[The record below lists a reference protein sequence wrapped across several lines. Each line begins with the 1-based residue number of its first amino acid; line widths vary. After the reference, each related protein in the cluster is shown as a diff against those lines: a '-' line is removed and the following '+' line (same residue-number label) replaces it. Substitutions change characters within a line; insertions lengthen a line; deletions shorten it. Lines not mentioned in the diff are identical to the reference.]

1 MSLDFAKAPYIP
13 SLATHRKITRVI
25 GLDGEFEVPFKIPC
39 AANPANVVPVP
50 AENTPDLQ
58 TFYFGAMSHSLTLR
72 PYRPET
78 GCCAS
83 AAYKFDL
90 AADAFGP
97 SIGNGEISNGCC
109 TNEVTVNLPN
119 MSLRGEINNACC
131 SLQPRINLDWQSG
144 ENMSYRMLPPCTLCG
159 PWRTSFVGT
168 APGEE
173 DEYNIRY
180 WANDGMFITCNM
192 AICCQPCKMCT
203 WSCGQCCSCPDEY
216 GFTTWHPLSAEN
228 LRAKMESEFAFVLNS
243 SFGEPV
249 FFAEEGPYALVG
261 TRAGPHKSDVNAL
274 GNMRIRMRKHC
285 CCQWIMSDPSDSS
298 DTSASTGLDLT
309 FRGTFNQN
317 QLDSK
322 DFNLALGYLILN
334 TKFYLDMIK
343 QGALPNIA
351 AMNKLPGAMN
361 LLHMADV
368 RPNHAGLGGSKMV

>member
-1 MSLDFAKAPYIP
+1 MSHDFAKAPYIP
-13 SLATHRKITRVI
+13 SLATHKKLVRVI
-25 GLDGEFEVPFKIPC
+25 PFDGEFEVPHTIPSG
-39 AANPANVVPVP
+39 ANPAYVVPVP
-50 AENTPDLQ
+50 AEHTYDTQ
-58 TFYFGAMSHSLTLR
+58 TFFFGAMSHSLTLR
-72 PYRPET
+72 PYRPEM

-131 SLQPRINLDWQSG
+131 SVQPRINLDWQTG
-144 ENMSYRMLPPCTLCG
+144 ENMSYRHLPPCTICG
-159 PWRTSFVGT
+159 PWRTGFVGT

-173 DEYNIRY
+173 DEYNVRY
-180 WANDGMFITCNM
+180 WDQDGLFITCNM
-192 AICCQPCKMCT
+192 FLCCLPCKMCMFT
-203 WSCGQCCSCPDEY
+203 CGQCCNCPDEY
-216 GFTTWHPLSAEN
+216 GFTTWHPLSLPN
-228 LRAKMESEFAFVLNS
+228 LRSKMLNEFAFVLRS

-249 FFAEEGPYALVG
+249 YDKESPFALVG
-261 TRAGPHKSDVNAL
+261 VDAGPHKSDVNAL
-274 GNMRIRMRKHC
+274 GNMRIRMRKDC
-285 CCQWIMSDPSDSS
+285 CCKWIMSDPSDTS

-334 TKFYLDMIK
+334 TKFYLDSIK
-343 QGALPNIA
+343 QGVIPNMA
-351 AMNKLPGAMN
+351 AMQSLPRAMG

-368 RPNHAGLGGSKMV
+368 RPNHTGIGGNKMV